1 MLKKEL
7 RKIYLQKRALIS
19 VEKSKILS
27 DKIFRNVMAH
37 FSFQKGNNVHIF
49 NSIDAQKEVD
59 TQIFIDYFFEKGI
72 HVYVPK
78 IFGNELKSIQITS
91 ETKYVVNSWGISEP
105 ADLPSEE
112 EIHFDFAIVPLLYC
126 DHFGNR
132 IGYGKGFYDRLFSTI
147 NKDVKKI
154 GVNFFLPHETIDD
167 VSDFDI
173 PLDYLVTPTEVLS
186 FTGEYGSLKFRK

>member
-7 RKIYLQKRALIS
+7 RKIYLQKRALLS
-19 VEKSKILS
+19 VEESKILS
-27 DKIFRNVMAH
+27 DKIFRNVIEN

-49 NSIDAQKEVD
+49 NSIEAQKEVD

-78 IFGNELKSIQITS
+78 IFGNELKSIPITPDT
-91 ETKYVVNSWGISEP
+91 EFITNAWGIAEP
-105 ADLPSEE
+105 KNSPAEK
-112 EIHFDFAIVPLLYC
+112 IHFDFVIVPLLYC

-186 FTGEYGSLKFRK
+186 FTGE